1 LSLLHGK
8 PYPSINSLSHMTN
21 KFIYE
26 EKTSRLYAPD
36 GTYLKTLSCPK
47 AIDWNQLI
55 MDDPLDRSR
64 GCDQCGERV
73 LNLDAM
79 PAEDVLAVFDATS
92 THSFRPCVAASRNSD
107 KVIFLK
113 DETKP
118 SHSSIKDDLPL
129 IHTARTYEDI
139 NRAASAGF
147 WPDVRWIEYKDS
159 TFGTKLCIGQDPVT
173 GKIDSSGDFRSMPK
187 NALFPFM
194 QFYPYYQS
202 TPIAAYLIPK
212 ELPDGTEVIVADPI
226 EEIVGFQWNQGDC
239 YKATDLRGVIRNRK
253 VELQVNEGDYEPMF
267 AMG

>member
-1 LSLLHGK
+1 
-8 PYPSINSLSHMTN
+8 MTN

-73 LNLDAM
+73 LNLDTM
-79 PAEDVLAVFDATS
+79 PAEEVLAVFDATS
-92 THSFRPCVAASRNSD
+92 THSFRPCVAASRKSD

-113 DETKP
+113 DESRP
-118 SHSSIKDDLPL
+118 SHSSVKDGLPL
-129 IHTARTYEDI
+129 IHTARTYRDI
-139 NRAASAGF
+139 NRAATAGF

-159 TFGTKLCIGQDPVT
+159 TFVTKLCVGQDPVT
-173 GKIDSSGDFRSMPK
+173 GQIDSSGDFRSMPP

-226 EEIVGFQWNQGDC
+226 EEIAGLQWNQGDC
-239 YKATDLRGVIRNRK
+239 YKATDLRGIIRNRK
-253 VELQVNEGDYEPMF
+253 IELLVGENDHEPLF
-267 AMG
+267 VMG

>member
-1 LSLLHGK
+1 MSD
-8 PYPSINSLSHMTN
+8 MTH

-64 GCDQCGERV
+64 GCNQCGERV
-73 LNLDAM
+73 LNLDMM
-79 PAEDVLAVFDATS
+79 PTEDVLAAFDAV
-92 THSFRPCVAASRNSD
+92 HAFDLKPCVAASRNSD

-113 DETKP
+113 DESKP
-118 SHSSIKDDLPL
+118 SHISQKDGLPL

-147 WPDVRWIEYKDS
+147 WPDVRWIDYKDS
-159 TFGTKLCIGQDPVT
+159 TFVTKLSIGQDPVT
-173 GKIDSSGDFRSMPK
+173 GQIDASGDYRSMPN
-187 NALFPFM
+187 NAIIPFK

-202 TPIAAYLIPK
+202 APIAAYLIPK
-212 ELPDGTEVIVADPI
+212 DLPDGTEVIVADPI
-226 EEIVGFQWNQGDC
+226 EEIVGFEWNQGDC
-239 YKATDLRGVIRNRK
+239 HKAMNLRGVVRNRK
-253 VELQVNEGDYEPMF
+253 IELLDNENDLEIMSV
-267 AMG
+267 MG